1 MSGLVN
7 TMMSSVSGMR
17 TSQSALG
24 TVSHNIANADTEG
37 YSRQSAR
44 LSSTAPTKVMGK
56 GQGGVIGQGVF
67 VETVERAQ
75 ARFMDAQVMR
85 DRMSS
90 GFFQG
95 RKMPLEN
102 FELIFDNGTDSTVSD
117 QMQKF
122 FAAVTELSQN
132 PSSKSAQNGFVEASR
147 EIARSFRKVA
157 TDVQLNRQ
165 NVDDTINDRVG
176 RVNALSDQI
185 AALNVSVAGTRKTGG
200 NAADYEDR
208 RDGLLREL
216 GSLVD
221 VRFHHQA
228 NGSVSVETSSGF
240 ALVRDDQSASVRT
253 TPNAANDG
261 LVEIVHTSF
270 NGIETVISTD
280 LSQGEIAGLLDSRDQ
295 IMGTRLDEL
304 DQLAFNFATEV
315 NATHQA
321 GFGQDGVDGRDLF
334 VQPVLPNGAAISLE
348 VEAGIIA
355 DPTTIASA
363 QDPLLLPGDNR
374 NLLSLATLQDQRS
387 AGLGNQSY
395 NQFFSEMMRGVGAQV
410 SQNLFDAEF
419 AEVRLSQS
427 EAMRESVVGVSV
439 DEELVDLTRYQKHFQ
454 ANTRVLET
462 TNRLMDEVMRMIG

>member
-7 TMMSSVSGMR
+7 SMMSSAAGMR

-44 LSSTAPTKVMGK
+44 LAASTPTKVMGK
-56 GQGGVIGQGVF
+56 GQGGLIGQGVY

-85 DRMSS
+85 DRMNS

-102 FELIFDNGTDSTVSD
+102 FELMFDNGTDSTVSD

-122 FAAVTELSQN
+122 FDAVTELSQN
-132 PSSKSAQNGFVEASR
+132 PASASAQNGFVEASR
-147 EIARSFRKVA
+147 EVARSFRKVA
-157 TDVQLNRQ
+157 TDVQLSRQ
-165 NVDDTINDRVG
+165 NVDDTIADRVD
-176 RVNALSDQI
+176 RVNALSEQI
-185 AALNVSVAGTRKTGG
+185 AALNVRVAGTRKTGG
-200 NAADYEDR
+200 NASDYEDR

-216 GSLVD
+216 GTLVD

-228 NGSVSVETSSGF
+228 NGSMSVETSGGF
-240 ALVRDDQSASVRT
+240 VLVRDDQSASLRT
-253 TPNAANDG
+253 AANPANDG
-261 LVEIVHTSF
+261 LVDIVHTSF
-270 NGIETVISTD
+270 NAIETVISND

-304 DQLAFNFATEV
+304 DQLAFSFASEV
-315 NATHQA
+315 NATHRL

-334 VQPVLPNGAAISLE
+334 VQPLAANGAAISLE

-355 DPTTIASA
+355 DPNTIGSA

-374 NLLSLATLQDQRS
+374 NLLNLSALQDQRS
-387 AGLGNQSY
+387 AALGNQSY
-395 NQFFSEMMRGVGAQV
+395 NQFFSEMLRGVGAQV

-427 EAMRESVVGVSV
+427 EAMRESIVGVSV
-439 DEELVDLTRYQKHFQ
+439 DEELVDLTRFQKHFQ